1 MSTEFTNIEV
11 FHASFLLLQM
21 TRVLFCALATC
32 FDEFGNGMGKN
43 DNNFDAG
50 SLQCGGNVCRF
61 PVEKK
66 APSCCCWAHANNHIH
81 TIFPRIQHNLHVA
94 QMSNHIFKKDG
105 MMLTWKCKI
114 KGTVTVTGLKIIL
127 KSDRS
132 HISIISLAWNFF
144 RVICW
149 LGK

>member
-66 APSCCCWAHANNHIH
+66 RQVVVVDHMPTITSIPSFLAYN
-81 TIFPRIQHNLHVA
+81 TIY
-94 QMSNHIFKKDG
+94 
-105 MMLTWKCKI
+105 T
-114 KGTVTVTGLKIIL
+114 
-127 KSDRS
+127 
-132 HISIISLAWNFF
+132 
-144 RVICW
+144 
-149 LGK
+149 